1 MGKEYEAIHDFSEK
15 KNTAFHCG
23 KAARKTFTFFRFG
36 NREII

>member
-1 MGKEYEAIHDFSEK
+1 MGKEYEAIHDFPDK
-15 KNTAFHCG
+15 KTAFHCG

>member
-1 MGKEYEAIHDFSEK
+1 MGKEYEAIHDFPDK
-15 KNTAFHCG
+15 KHRLSCG